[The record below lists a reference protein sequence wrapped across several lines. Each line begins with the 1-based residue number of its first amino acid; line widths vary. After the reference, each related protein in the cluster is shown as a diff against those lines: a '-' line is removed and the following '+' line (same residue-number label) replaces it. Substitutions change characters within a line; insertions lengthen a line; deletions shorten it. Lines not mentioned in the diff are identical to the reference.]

1 MRLGNKRGQRKSS
14 FSLIGLVGVDE
25 ILNLHI
31 LTLAAAPVNGA
42 SHGGTDWA

>member
-1 MRLGNKRGQRKSS
+1 MRLGNKWDRRKSS

-25 ILNLHI
+25 VLNLHI

-42 SHGGTDWA
+42 SHGGTDCA